1 MEYSGNVVVD
11 TEVVVFPH
19 LDIVLVLSKVS
30 SALPGSGF
38 RFNDAADV
46 AALHHF
52 PLVSLQW

>member
-1 MEYSGNVVVD
+1 MEYSGNVVGD
-11 TEVVVFPH
+11 TEVLVFPH

-38 RFNDAADV
+38 DFNDAADFD
-46 AALHHF
+46 ALHCC

>member
-1 MEYSGNVVVD
+1 MEYSGNVVGD

-30 SALPGSGF
+30 SALPGAGF
-38 RFNDAADV
+38 DFNDAANV
-46 AALHHF
+46 SSLNCL